1 MKFLT
6 TSFESNLSD
15 YSDAYILVT
24 GNINVTG
31 GDANTKQHLKIV
43 HHLENV
49 GQK

>member
-15 YSDAYILVT
+15 YSDTYILVT

-31 GDANTKQHLKIV
+31 GDANTK
-43 HHLENV
+43 
-49 GQK
+49 